1 MLSTLRTTHIVPAPV
16 AIMQRNVAKM
26 QLLGQIGDGSEAI
39 NLWNQA
45 RELR

>member
-1 MLSTLRTTHIVPAPV
+1 MLSPRRTTHTVPVPV

-26 QLLGQIGDGSEAI
+26 QLLGQIEDGSNAI
-39 NLWNQA
+39 ILWNQA